1 MANNETSSTTSILV
15 KKIIDSITPNLE
27 TYADFSK
34 TNLSIP
40 YFTHHSDHWGF
51 VLISKPLNGDNYS
64 TWKKAMT
71 PALNSKNK
79 LSFVNGLIRAPS
91 EEIDSEGYAAW
102 SWCNDMFHSW
112 IVNTLVLRFQT
123 VWSTALLVMKF
134 GKIFMIDSLKTMH
147 LAYLRFREITLV
159 FDKNNSM
166 SLPITQNWRACGM
179 N

>member
-1 MANNETSSTTSILV
+1 MV
-15 KKIIDSITPNLE
+15 
-27 TYADFSK
+27 
-34 TNLSIP
+34 
-40 YFTHHSDHWGF
+40 
-51 VLISKPLNGDNYS
+51 
-64 TWKKAMT
+64 
-71 PALNSKNK
+71 
-79 LSFVNGLIRAPS
+79 
-91 EEIDSEGYAAW
+91 
-102 SWCNDMFHSW
+102 HSW

>member
-1 MANNETSSTTSILV
+1 
-15 KKIIDSITPNLE
+15 
-27 TYADFSK
+27 
-34 TNLSIP
+34 
-40 YFTHHSDHWGF
+40 
-51 VLISKPLNGDNYS
+51 
-64 TWKKAMT
+64 
-71 PALNSKNK
+71 
-79 LSFVNGLIRAPS
+79 
-91 EEIDSEGYAAW
+91 
-102 SWCNDMFHSW
+102 MFHSW